1 MDYSIVGI
9 IAIIISYIVN
19 RRVLLSKHERIEDIE
34 YKRFL
39 IAVSGF
45 FVIDTAWGLIE
56 GTGATGLLYA
66 DTVAYYV
73 AMALSVVFCCRYVI
87 EYLQLNNLFGRIV
100 KIFGTTFFV
109 IELVA
114 LVVNVFY
121 PIIFWFDFSGQYQA
135 GIFRHVA
142 LIVQILLFALTSGM
156 SYYAV
161 MTTTGVRSDRNRAI
175 CAFSFIMTVAI
186 TVQTLYPLLPIYSIG
201 VMLGTLVI
209 HVFIQEEELHE
220 KMQYIEGLNQ
230 KLTLA
235 AEQADAAN
243 AAKTAFLFNMSHDIR
258 TPMNAIMGFTA
269 LLRKHL
275 GDTEKSID
283 YLNKIE
289 GSSNVLLSIIN
300 NVLEM
305 ARIEK
310 GHVVIDETAWN
321 ADQFNDSLYSVFFEV
336 MRQKGIEFTREI
348 HVQNSYV
355 MCDSTKLREV
365 FYNILSNAYKYT
377 NPGGKVHMLLEEV
390 PSDREGFALYRTT
403 ITDTGIGMSE
413 EFLPHIFEEFSREK
427 NSTQNTIEGTGL
439 GMPIVKR
446 LVDLMGGSIEV
457 KSRKGVGTTF
467 VVTLPHR
474 ITDRSKLTEHA
485 GVMID
490 PQLFA
495 GKRILLAEDNDLNA
509 EIAVEILGEAGFAVE
524 RAVDGRDAV
533 EKIAQS
539 GANYYNVVLMDIQ
552 MPEMNGYEATR
563 AIRALPDHGKAQI
576 PILAMTA
583 NAFAEDKREAIQAGM
598 NGHLAKPINVHDLM
612 KALSKVIA

>member
-230 KLTLA
+230 KLTLT

-258 TPMNAIMGFTA
+258 TPMNAIMGFTM
-269 LLRKHL
+269 LLRKSL
-275 GDTEKSID
+275 DDPEKRQD
-283 YLNKIE
+283 YLDKIE

-310 GHVVIDETAWN
+310 GHIVVEETAWN
-321 ADQFNDSLYSVFFEV
+321 ADQFNDTLYSVFYEV
-336 MRQKGIEFTREI
+336 MKQKDIEFTREVN
-348 HVQNSYV
+348 VQNEYV
-355 MCDSTKLREV
+355 MCDSTKLREI
-365 FYNILSNAYKYT
+365 FYNILSNAFKYT
-377 NPGGKVHMLLEEV
+377 NPGGKVHMKLEEI

-413 EFLPHIFEEFSREK
+413 DYIPHIFEEFSREK

-446 LVDLMGGSIEV
+446 LVDLMGGTIEV
-457 KSRKGVGTTF
+457 KSQKGVGSTF
-467 VVTLPHR
+467 IVTLSHR

-485 GVMID
+485 GVLID
-490 PQLFA
+490 SQLFKD
-495 GKRILLAEDNDLNA
+495 KRILLAEDNDLNA
-509 EIAVEILGEAGFAVE
+509 EIAIELLSEAGFIMDRVE
-524 RAVDGRDAV
+524 NGREAV

-539 GANYYNVVLMDIQ
+539 DANYYNAVLMDIQ

-563 AIRALPDHGKAQI
+563 AIRALPDNNKAQV

-598 NGHLAKPINVHDLM
+598 SGHLAKPINVHELM
-612 KALSKVIA
+612 KALSKVVV

>member
-258 TPMNAIMGFTA
+258 TPMNAIMGFTM
-269 LLRKHL
+269 LLRKSL
-275 GDTEKSID
+275 DDPEKRKD
-283 YLNKIE
+283 YLDKIE

-310 GHVVIDETAWN
+310 GHIVVEETAWN
-321 ADQFNDSLYSVFFEV
+321 ADQFNDTLYSVFFEV
-336 MRQKGIEFTREI
+336 MRQKDIEFTREVN
-348 HVQNSYV
+348 VQNDYV

-377 NPGGKVHMLLEEV
+377 NPGGKVHMKLEEI
-390 PSDREGFALYRTT
+390 PSDREGFAIYRTT

-413 EFLPHIFEEFSREK
+413 EYLPHIFEEFSREK

-446 LVDLMGGSIEV
+446 LVDLMGGTIEV
-457 KSRKGVGTTF
+457 KSKKGVGSTF
-467 VVTLPHR
+467 IVTLPHR

-485 GVMID
+485 GVLID
-490 PQLFA
+490 SQLFKD
-495 GKRILLAEDNDLNA
+495 KRILLAEDNDLNA
-509 EIAVEILGEAGFAVE
+509 EIAIELLSEAGFIMDRVE
-524 RAVDGRDAV
+524 NGREAV

-539 GANYYNVVLMDIQ
+539 SADFYNVVLMDIQ

-563 AIRALPDHGKAQI
+563 AIRALPDNNKAQV

-598 NGHLAKPINVHDLM
+598 SGHLAKPINVHELM
-612 KALSKVIA
+612 KALSKVVV